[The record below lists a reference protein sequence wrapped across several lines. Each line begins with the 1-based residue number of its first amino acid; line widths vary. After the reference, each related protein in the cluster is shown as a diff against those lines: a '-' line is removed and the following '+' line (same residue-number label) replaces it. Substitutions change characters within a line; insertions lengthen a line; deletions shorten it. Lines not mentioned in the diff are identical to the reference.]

1 MALTR
6 AQVLAGDDS
15 QGVVLDDQV
24 QAVKVDL
31 ESGIKILPD
40 GTLRT
45 APEQIN
51 YYVELNNDTAYNRY
65 IWPDASPPT
74 NSVLVAQINGADSPV
89 NFWTIGQDN
98 GPGNP
103 IIGTV
108 YTVDVSPG
116 TTGLTF
122 TGGPVTS
129 AGVITAGGILVVE
142 NGGTGADNPSD
153 ARDNL
158 GAGTVRQV
166 NAGPGLLTTPASGIT
181 VNGDVYVPDSGVVA
195 GTYTL
200 ATITVDQRGFV
211 TFASSGTAFPIGTVM
226 LFQQATAPPSFTKNT
241 NLDNYALRLV
251 GGGSGGGTGGQ
262 QPFTTSFASYTPQ
275 GSVDVSGSSSS
286 GGYINY
292 SLRAVG
298 SSDGASISTGQMP
311 SHSHG
316 YYQRPPNGGQRG
328 DANGVNNQSF
338 ASTTSAGGNGQH
350 AHGVNV
356 PVSGSINFTPTGG
369 SVNAS
374 GTLNGSQT
382 SQFVVRYVD
391 LISCTKTSV

>member
-51 YYVELNNDTAYNRY
+51 YYVELNNITAYNQY
-65 IWPDASPPT
+65 IWPDASPPP
-74 NSVLVAQINGADSPV
+74 NSVMVAQISGADSPV

-129 AGVITAGGILVVE
+129 AGVITAGGILAVK
-142 NGGTGADNPSD
+142 NGGTGADNPPD

-158 GAGTVRQV
+158 GAGTVRLV
-166 NAGPGLLTTPASGIT
+166 EAGPGLLTTPPTGIT
-181 VNGDVYVPDSGVVA
+181 INGNVYVPNSGVTA

-200 ATITVDQRGFV
+200 ATITVDERGFV

-226 LFQQATAPPSFTKNT
+226 LFQQPTAPPSFTKNT
-241 NLDNYALRLV
+241 NLDDYALRLV
-251 GGGSGGGTGGQ
+251 SGGSGGNTGGQ
-262 QPFTTSFASYTPQ
+262 QPFTTSFASYTPAGNVSVA
-275 GSVDVSGSSSS
+275 GSANT
-286 GGYINY
+286 GGNISFSLSANGGTSNVPINPN
-292 SLRAVG
+292 
-298 SSDGASISTGQMP
+298 QMP
-311 SHSHG
+311 PHTHT
-316 YYQRPPNGGQRG
+316 YEQRPASGNQAGPSG
-328 DANGVNNQSF
+328 GVNNQRTSG
-338 ASTTSAGGNGQH
+338 TGSAGGGGGH
-350 AHGVNV
+350 SHTVNV
-356 PVSGSINFTPTGG
+356 PVSGSINFNPSGG
-369 SVNAS
+369 NVNAS
-374 GTLNGSQT
+374 GTLNGSAT
-382 SQFVVRYVD
+382 SQFIVRYVD

>member
-1 MALTR
+1 VALTR

-51 YYVELNNDTAYNRY
+51 YYVELNNITAYNRY

-129 AGVITAGGILVVE
+129 AGVITAGGILEVK

-158 GAGTVRQV
+158 GAGTVRLV
-166 NAGPGLLTTPASGIT
+166 ESGPGLLTTPASGIT
-181 VNGDVYVPDSGVVA
+181 VNGNVYVPDSGVVP

-251 GGGSGGGTGGQ
+251 SGGSGGNTGGQ
-262 QPFTTSFASYTPQ
+262 QPFTTSFASYTPAGNVNVA
-275 GSVDVSGSSSS
+275 GSANTGGNISFNLSASGTTGSWPINWNQMPPHSHNYRQRPD
-286 GGYINY
+286 GGNN
-292 SLRAVG
+292 AG
-298 SSDGASISTGQMP
+298 GKASI
-311 SHSHG
+311 
-316 YYQRPPNGGQRG
+316 
-328 DANGVNNQSF
+328 NNNRDNT
-338 ASTTSAGGNGQH
+338 TTSAGGGGGH
-350 AHGVNV
+350 SHSVSL
-356 PVSGSINFTPTGG
+356 PVGGSINFNPSGG
-369 SVNAS
+369 NVNAS
-374 GTLNGSQT
+374 GSLSGSAT
-382 SQFVVRYVD
+382 SQFIVRYVD

>member
-15 QGVVLDDQV
+15 QGVVLEDQV

-31 ESGIKILPD
+31 QSGIKILPD

-51 YYVELNNDTAYNRY
+51 YYVELNNITAYNRY

-129 AGVITAGGILVVE
+129 AGVITAGGILAVK
-142 NGGTGADNPSD
+142 NGGTGADNPPD

-158 GAGTVRQV
+158 GAGTVRLV
-166 NAGPGLLTTPASGIT
+166 EAGPGLLTTPSTGIT
-181 VNGDVYVPDSGVVA
+181 INGNVYVPNSGVTA

-200 ATITVDQRGFV
+200 ATITVDERGFV

-226 LFQQATAPPSFTKNT
+226 LFQQPTAPPSFTKNT

-251 GGGSGGGTGGQ
+251 SGTTGGSTGGQ
-262 QPFTTSFASYTPQ
+262 QPFTTSFASYTPS
-275 GSVDVSGSSSS
+275 GNVSVSGSTSTSGNISFNLSVNGNSGNTGLFSGTNGSHQHDYQQRINGNIGGGKNGVGNQVPSATSSS
-286 GGYINY
+286 GGGLGHSHSV
-292 SLRAVG
+292 SLPVTGSIYFNGG
-298 SSDGASISTGQMP
+298 SSPI
-311 SHSHG
+311 
-316 YYQRPPNGGQRG
+316 
-328 DANGVNNQSF
+328 
-338 ASTTSAGGNGQH
+338 SAGG
-350 AHGVNV
+350 
-356 PVSGSINFTPTGG
+356 SF
-369 SVNAS
+369 S
-374 GTLNGSQT
+374 GTSTN
-382 SQFVVRYVD
+382 QFAVRYVD
-391 LISCTKTSV
+391 LIACTKTSV